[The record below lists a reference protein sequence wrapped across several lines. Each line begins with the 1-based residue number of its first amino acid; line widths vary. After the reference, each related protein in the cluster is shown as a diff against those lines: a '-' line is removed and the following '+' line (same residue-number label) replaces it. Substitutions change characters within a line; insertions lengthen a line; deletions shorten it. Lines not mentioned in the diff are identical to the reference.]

1 MRDFLLAH
9 KTAIIATLSFVTLS
23 ASVVVVI
30 LLLPTNPSTPPQSSN
45 DSSTTRSGGGQYEGP
60 TGGSGQPTTQQL
72 VLSGWDTKNSANKTL
87 AAFINDDTQNSLVV
101 AILRHYVS
109 KHVTSD
115 ALVSGTITNV
125 VFNEKTISFTVTVK
139 NTAAYVVQFTIAD
152 NAVTIRTA
160 SGEPVTL

>member
-30 LLLPTNPSTPPQSSN
+30 LLLPPTNQSTPSQSPSN
-45 DSSTTRSGGGQYEGP
+45 NQSEGKQYEGP

-72 VLSGWDTKNSANKTL
+72 ILSGWDTKNSANKTL
-87 AAFINDDTQNSLVV
+87 AAFINDDTQNSLVA

-109 KHVTSD
+109 KHATSD
-115 ALVSGTITNV
+115 TLVSGAITNV
-125 VFNEKTISFTVTVK
+125 VFDEKVISFTVTVN

-160 SGEPVTL
+160 SGEPVAL

>member
-9 KTAIIATLSFVTLS
+9 KTAIIATLSFLILS

-160 SGEPVTL
+160 SGEPVAL

>member
-9 KTAIIATLSFVTLS
+9 KTVIIATLLFIILS
-23 ASVVVVI
+23 ASVVIII
-30 LLLPTNPSTPPQSSN
+30 LLLPPTNPSTPPQSPN
-45 DSSTTRSGGGQYEGP
+45 NNQSGGGQYEGP

-72 VLSGWDTKNSANKTL
+72 VLSGWDTKNSSNKTL
-87 AAFINDDTQNSLVV
+87 AAFINDDTQNSLVA

-109 KHVTSD
+109 KHATSD
-115 ALVSGTITNV
+115 TLVSGTITNV
-125 VFNEKTISFTVTVK
+125 VFDEKVISFTVTIK
-139 NTAAYVVQFTIAD
+139 NTAAYAVQFTIAD

>member
-1 MRDFLLAH
+1 VRDFLLAH

-30 LLLPTNPSTPPQSSN
+30 LLLPPTNQSTPSQSPSN
-45 DSSTTRSGGGQYEGP
+45 NQSEGKQYEGP

-72 VLSGWDTKNSANKTL
+72 ILSGWDTKNSANKTL
-87 AAFINDDTQNSLVV
+87 AAFINDDTQNSLVA

-109 KHVTSD
+109 KHATSD
-115 ALVSGTITNV
+115 TLVSGAITNV
-125 VFNEKTISFTVTVK
+125 VFDEKVISFTVTVN

-160 SGEPVTL
+160 SGEPVAL

>member
-30 LLLPTNPSTPPQSSN
+30 LLLPPTNPSTPPQLSN
-45 DSSTTRSGGGQYEGP
+45 DSSTRSGGGQYEGP

-87 AAFINDDTQNSLVV
+87 AAFISDDTQNSLV
-101 AILRHYVS
+101 ATILRHYTS
-109 KHVTSD
+109 KHATPD
-115 ALVSGTITNV
+115 TLVSGTITNV
-125 VFNEKTISFTVTVK
+125 VFDEKIISFTVTIK
-139 NTAAYVVQFTIAD
+139 NTAAYTVQFTIVD
-152 NAVTIRTA
+152 NTVTIRTA
-160 SGEPVTL
+160 SGEPVAL

>member
-125 VFNEKTISFTVTVK
+125 VFNEKVISFTVTVK
-139 NTAAYVVQFTIAD
+139 NTAAYAVQFTIAD

-160 SGEPVTL
+160 SGEPVAL

>member
-30 LLLPTNPSTPPQSSN
+30 LLLPPTNQSTPSQSPSN
-45 DSSTTRSGGGQYEGP
+45 NQSEGKQYEGP

-72 VLSGWDTKNSANKTL
+72 ILSGWDTKNSANKTL
-87 AAFINDDTQNSLVV
+87 AAFINDDTQNSLV
-101 AILRHYVS
+101 A
-109 KHVTSD
+109 
-115 ALVSGTITNV
+115 AITNV
-125 VFNEKTISFTVTVK
+125 VFDEKVISFTVTVN

-160 SGEPVTL
+160 SGEPVAL

>member
-1 MRDFLLAH
+1 VRDFLLAH

>member
-1 MRDFLLAH
+1 MREFLLAH
-9 KTAIIATLSFVTLS
+9 KTAIIATLSFIILS

-30 LLLPTNPSTPPQSSN
+30 LLLPPTNPSTPPQSSSN
-45 DSSTTRSGGGQYEGP
+45 NQSESKQYEGP

-72 VLSGWDTKNSANKTL
+72 ILSGWDTKNSANKTL

-109 KHVTSD
+109 KHATSD
-115 ALVSGTITNV
+115 TLVSGAITNV
-125 VFNEKTISFTVTVK
+125 VFNEKIISFTVTVK

-160 SGEPVTL
+160 SGEPVAL

>member
-9 KTAIIATLSFVTLS
+9 KTAIIATLSFLTLS

-160 SGEPVTL
+160 SGEPVAL

>member
-1 MRDFLLAH
+1 VRDFLLAH
-9 KTAIIATLSFVTLS
+9 KTAIIATLSFLTLS

-160 SGEPVTL
+160 SGEPVAL

>member
-30 LLLPTNPSTPPQSSN
+30 LLLPSTNPSTPPQSSN
-45 DSSTTRSGGGQYEGP
+45 DSSTRSGGGQYEGP

-87 AAFINDDTQNSLVV
+87 AAFISDDTQNSLVS

-109 KHVTSD
+109 KHATPD
-115 ALVSGTITNV
+115 TLVSGAITNV

-139 NTAAYVVQFTIAD
+139 NTTAYAVWFTIAD
-152 NAVTIRTA
+152 NTVTIRTA
-160 SGEPVTL
+160 SGEPVAL

>member
-9 KTAIIATLSFVTLS
+9 KTAIIATLSFLTLS

-87 AAFINDDTQNSLVV
+87 AAFISDDTQNSLVV

-160 SGEPVTL
+160 SGEPVAL

>member
-9 KTAIIATLSFVTLS
+9 KTAIIATLSFLTLS

-30 LLLPTNPSTPPQSSN
+30 LLLPTNPSTPPQSSS

-87 AAFINDDTQNSLVV
+87 AAFISDDIQNSLVS
-101 AILRHYVS
+101 AILRHYTS
-109 KHVTSD
+109 KHATPD
-115 ALVSGTITNV
+115 TLVSGTITNV
-125 VFNEKTISFTVTVK
+125 VFNEKVISFTVTVK
-139 NTAAYVVQFTIAD
+139 NTAAYAVQFTIAD

>member
-1 MRDFLLAH
+1 MREFLLAH

-30 LLLPTNPSTPPQSSN
+30 LLLPPTNPSTPPQSSN
-45 DSSTTRSGGGQYEGP
+45 DSSTRSGGGQYEGP

-87 AAFINDDTQNSLVV
+87 AAFISDDTQNSLVS
-101 AILRHYVS
+101 AILRHY
-109 KHVTSD
+109 TSRHATPD
-115 ALVSGTITNV
+115 TLVSGAITNV

-139 NTAAYVVQFTIAD
+139 NTAAYAVWFTIAD
-152 NAVTIRTA
+152 NTVTIRTV
-160 SGEPVTL
+160 SGELITL

>member
-160 SGEPVTL
+160 SGEPVAL

>member
-125 VFNEKTISFTVTVK
+125 VFNEKVISFTVTVK
-139 NTAAYVVQFTIAD
+139 NTAAYAVQFTIAD

-160 SGEPVTL
+160 SGELVTL

>member
-87 AAFINDDTQNSLVV
+87 AAFINDDPQNSLVV

-125 VFNEKTISFTVTVK
+125 VFNEKVISFTVTVK
-139 NTAAYVVQFTIAD
+139 NTAAYAVQCPIAD
-152 NAVTIRTA
+152 NAVTFRTA

>member
-9 KTAIIATLSFVTLS
+9 KTAIIATLSFLTLS

-30 LLLPTNPSTPPQSSN
+30 LLLPTNPSTLPQSSN
-45 DSSTTRSGGGQYEGP
+45 DSSTARSGGGQYEGP

-72 VLSGWDTKNSANKTL
+72 ILSGWDTKNSANKTL

-125 VFNEKTISFTVTVK
+125 VFNEKVISFTVTVK
-139 NTAAYVVQFTIAD
+139 NTAAYAVQFTIAD